1 MATASGP
8 VVCLSYL
15 AAASLWNVERF
26 PQANHGAEV
35 QRSEASIAADGPM
48 IAAVLAAL
56 DVPAL
61 VISNDIGDDAP
72 GDQVRAWLHR
82 NRVLTTVETVPGL
95 ATPQIVI
102 VADDHGTRTW
112 FPQLPGVAEALAAVD
127 LAPLTGASFA
137 YVDCYQLIEPAAVR
151 AIQAARQAGV
161 PLLVN
166 LGGSAL
172 SPAVAAAVQGCSRL
186 IIQTNVDD
194 AEHETA
200 PAVAGALVDQT
211 GASWAV
217 VTAGASGAV
226 AAGTDDLVTTPAFEV
241 AVRHTHCAG
250 AAFSGG
256 LVYGLLQGWPMRD
269 SLALASASGGLRCA
283 RAHHEPMPNLVELL
297 ALATSQGRMTFSAHA
312 V

>member
-1 MATASGP
+1 MAVHPSGP
-8 VVCLSYL
+8 VVCFSYL
-15 AAASLWNVERF
+15 AAASLWNVEHF

-35 QRSEASIAADGPM
+35 RQTESSIAADGPM
-48 IAAVLAAL
+48 VAAVLAAL

-61 VISNDIGDDAP
+61 VISNDIGEEAP

-82 NRVLTTVETVPGL
+82 SRVMTTAETVPGI

-112 FPQLPGVAEALAAVD
+112 FPHLPGVPEALAAVD
-127 LAPLTGASFA
+127 LKPLAGASFA
-137 YVDCYQLIEPAAVR
+137 YIDCYQLIEPAAIR

-166 LGGSAL
+166 LGGSVL
-172 SPAVAAAVQGCSRL
+172 SPAVAAAVQGYPGL

-194 AEHETA
+194 AEHESA

-217 VTAGASGAV
+217 VTAGASGAI
-226 AAGTDDLVTTPAFEV
+226 AAGTDDLVTVPAFEV
-241 AVRHTHCAG
+241 QVRHTHCAG

-256 LVYGLLQGWPMRD
+256 LIYGLLQDWPMRD
-269 SLALASASGGLRCA
+269 ALELAAASGALRCE
-283 RAHHEPMPNLVELL
+283 RAHHELLPTLAELH
-297 ALATSQGRMTFSAHA
+297 ALAAGGARLM